1 MTFLRRELFATGL
14 LGPHTFEPLLERTDR
29 NMSDASPAHPA
40 ARFVG
45 KVAIVTGVSDRGIGG
60 AIAERLAAEGA
71 ALAAFFHP
79 DKPVRTLRKLVKLG
93 QPVLEVPC
101 DVTSNG
107 SVAAAIDAVM
117 GEFGQIDVLVNNAGV
132 DRAQPMEDMSDAD
145 WDLTINVNLSG
156 VMRITRAASKY
167 LAEPGGV
174 IVNVASALG
183 LGGCY
188 GFTAYSASKAGVIG
202 MTQSLA
208 MELAPRG
215 QRAVCVAPAL
225 VHTPMAHKHIGQ
237 LTDEDTARI
246 EAAHPIGVG
255 MPADIS
261 AAVAFLASDEARWV
275 TGVTLPLGYLNQFG
289 LPGTA
294 MLTPLESAAVSVEVE
309 SLDDTRP
316 VQELSEAA
324 VKSL

>member
-1 MTFLRRELFATGL
+1 
-14 LGPHTFEPLLERTDR
+14 
-29 NMSDASPAHPA
+29 MSDVSPAHPA
-40 ARFVG
+40 ARFVD

-71 ALAAFFHP
+71 AVAVCYFP
-79 DKPVRTLRKLVKLG
+79 ERPTRTLKKLAKLG
-93 QPVLEVPC
+93 QPILEVRC
-101 DVTSNG
+101 DVTSNE
-107 SVAAAIDAVM
+107 SVAQAIDDVM

-132 DRAQPMEDMSDAD
+132 DRARPMEDMNDAD

-156 VMRITRAASKY
+156 VMRLTRAASKF

-174 IVNVASALG
+174 VVNVASALG

-208 MELAPRG
+208 LEMAPRG

-225 VHTPMAHKHIGQ
+225 VHTQMAHKHIGQ
-237 LTDEDTARI
+237 LTEKDAAQI
-246 EAAHPIGVG
+246 EAAHPMGVG
-255 MPADIS
+255 MPADIAS
-261 AAVAFLASDEARWV
+261 AVAFLASDEARWV

-294 MLTPLESAAVSVEVE
+294 MLTPASIDATSDVPPQRGPELHAESAPEN
-309 SLDDTRP
+309 L
-316 VQELSEAA
+316 AA
-324 VKSL
+324 NV